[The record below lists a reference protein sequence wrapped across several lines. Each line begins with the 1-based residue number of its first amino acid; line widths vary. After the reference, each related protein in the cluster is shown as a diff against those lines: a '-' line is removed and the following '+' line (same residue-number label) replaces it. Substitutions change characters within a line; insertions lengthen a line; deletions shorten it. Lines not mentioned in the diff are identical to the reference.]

1 MREQLEGGVEAA
13 GGLPGAPYD
22 VADNR
27 LVVWPGAGFDV
38 ELSYDLGAAALPVTV
53 RGAATPARCRPSA
66 GQRAVF
72 AQEPMATAAWATT
85 WERLALGME
94 PAPLVTGPT
103 LLPVAS

>member
-1 MREQLEGGVEAA
+1 
-13 GGLPGAPYD
+13 
-22 VADNR
+22 
-27 LVVWPGAGFDV
+27 VWPGAGFDV

-53 RGAATPARCRPSA
+53 RGAGYAGAVPTLA

-72 AQEPMATAAWATT
+72 AQEPIATAAWATT